1 MSETILEADIV
12 HEMRDSYMEYAMSV
26 IVGRALPDVRDGLKP
41 VHRRV
46 LFSMSEQGNDF
57 NKPYRKSASV
67 VGDVMGK
74 YHPHGD
80 QAIYD
85 TVVRLTQHFSMR
97 YQLIDGQGNFGSVD
111 GDSPAAMRYTEVRM
125 RKIAH
130 ELLADLEKDT
140 VNFVP
145 TYDDSLTEP
154 SVLPSRIPNL
164 LTNGST
170 GIAVGMA
177 SNIPP
182 HNLTEVMNAFLYYL
196 DHRENSTIQDLM
208 EFIPGPDFPT
218 GGTIIGK
225 SGIFEAYST
234 GRGII
239 RIRAKSHFEQTK
251 DGRDLIIVT
260 ELPFMVNKA
269 VLLEKIADLVRQKK
283 MDGISDL
290 RDESD
295 RKGMRIYIQLKR
307 GENPEVVLSNLYK
320 HTSLQSSFGIIM
332 LSIVDKQPKILAL
345 PQMLEFFLQH
355 RIEVV
360 TRRTRYELKQAENRM
375 HLLEGL
381 MIALENLDA
390 VLDYIKKA
398 ESGSVAEGIL
408 MENYGLSK
416 RQAHGILDMKLQRLT
431 GMEQEKIRSE
441 HEEVGKAIADYKD
454 ILDKDERVI
463 DIIRNES
470 IEIREKYGDERRTEI
485 IEGDSSILIEEL
497 INEEDMV
504 VTLSREGYI
513 KRSSVSEYRLQ
524 RRGGKGRLGMGTK
537 DEDFVEQLFVA
548 STHDYLLFFTNKG
561 QVFRKKVFELPQAGP
576 TGRGKAA
583 INLLPLREDET
594 ICSCLNVPK
603 EAENKYIFLCT
614 ERGVAKK
621 TPMLDC
627 AKIRV
632 TGLRVITIDEGDSV
646 ISVQLTE
653 GDQELFFATRAGM
666 GLRVNESTLRPM
678 GRQARGV
685 RGVRLREGD
694 KVVSALALTGK
705 GELLTVTEGGFG
717 KKTPI
722 EDYTLAK
729 NRGNYGMRT
738 IRITETNGSVMNVLE
753 VEEHFQLFLITQLG
767 KLIRIPVEN
776 IRTIGRVT
784 QGNRLIRLEK
794 DEQVIGIAPVIEE
807 EDDANVG
814 NVDNSA
820 DTAIESS
827 IETTPKAIESSL
839 VSSPENI
846 VQEDVPE
853 EPQDLPSSEDSS
865 DS

>member
-1 MSETILEADIV
+1 MSETIIEADIV

-26 IVGRALPDVRDGLKP
+26 IVGRAIPDVRDGLKP

-57 NKPYRKSASV
+57 NKPYRKSARV
-67 VGDVMGK
+67 VGDVIGK

-80 QAIYD
+80 TAVYD
-85 TVVRLTQHFSMR
+85 TIVRLTQNFSMR

-130 ELLADLEKDT
+130 DMLADLDKDT
-140 VNFVP
+140 VDFIPN
-145 TYDDSLTEP
+145 YDDSLEEP
-154 SVLPSRIPNL
+154 TVLPSRIPIL

-182 HNLTEVMNAFLYYL
+182 HNLKEVLNALLFYI
-196 DHRENSTIQDLM
+196 DHRNSATVQELM

-225 SGIFEAYST
+225 SGIYDAYTT

-239 RIRAKSHFEQTK
+239 RIRAKTHFEQTK
-251 DGRDLIIVT
+251 DGRDMIIVD

-269 VLLEKIADLVRQKK
+269 SLLEKIAEMVRHKK
-283 MDGISDL
+283 IEGISDL

-295 RKGMRIYIQLKR
+295 RKGMRVFIQLKR
-307 GENPEVVLSNLYK
+307 GETPDVVLSNLYK
-320 HTSLQSSFGIIM
+320 HTALQSSFGIIM

-345 PQMLEFFLQH
+345 TQMLEFFLQH

-390 VLDYIKKA
+390 VLNIIRKA
-398 ESGSVAEGIL
+398 ESGGVAEDVL
-408 MENYGLSK
+408 MESYGLSK

-431 GMEQEKIRSE
+431 GMEQDKIRTE
-441 HEEVGKAIADYKD
+441 HEDVGKAIEDYKD
-454 ILDKDERVI
+454 ILEKDERVI
-463 DIIRNES
+463 EIIRKES
-470 IEIREKYGDERRTEI
+470 IEIRDKYGDERRTEI

-513 KRSSVSEYRLQ
+513 KRSSVGEYRLQ

-537 DEDFVEQLFVA
+537 DEDFVEQMFVA
-548 STHDYLLFFTNKG
+548 STHDFLLFFTDKG
-561 QVFRKKVFELPQAGP
+561 QVFRKKVFELPLAGP

-583 INLLPLREDET
+583 INLLPLREGES

-614 ERGVAKK
+614 EGGVAKK

-632 TGLRVITIDEGDSV
+632 TGLRVITLDEGDSV
-646 ISVQLTE
+646 ISVQLTD
-653 GDQELFFATRAGM
+653 GNQELFFATRDGM
-666 GLRVNESTLRPM
+666 GLRVNESTLRAM

-685 RGVRLREGD
+685 RGVKLRKGD
-694 KVVSALALTGK
+694 RVVSALALSGT
-705 GELLTVTEGGFG
+705 GELLTVTEGGYG

-722 EDYTLAK
+722 VDYTLAK
-729 NRGNYGMRT
+729 NRGNFGMRT
-738 IRITETNGSVMNVLE
+738 IRITDTNGPVVNVLE

-784 QGNRLIRLEK
+784 QGNRLIRLET
-794 DEQVIGIAPVIEE
+794 DEQVIGIAPVVED
-807 EDDANVG
+807 EDDDEVE
-814 NVDNSA
+814 VKEENSTDSTTVSA
-820 DTAIESS
+820 AETA
-827 IETTPKAIESSL
+827 
-839 VSSPENI
+839 PENLVEENI
-846 VQEDVPE
+846 PE
-853 EPQDLPSSEDSS
+853 EPQDPS
-865 DS
+865 DSDEPSDS

>member
-26 IVGRALPDVRDGLKP
+26 IVGRAIPDVRDGLKP

-57 NKPYRKSASV
+57 NKPYRKSARV
-67 VGDVMGK
+67 VGDVIGK

-80 QAIYD
+80 TAVYD
-85 TVVRLTQHFSMR
+85 TIVRLTQNFSMR

-130 ELLADLEKDT
+130 DMLADLEKDT
-140 VNFVP
+140 VDFIPN
-145 TYDDSLTEP
+145 YDDSLEEP
-154 SVLPSRIPNL
+154 TVLPSRIPIL

-182 HNLTEVMNAFLYYL
+182 HNLKEVLNALLFYI
-196 DHRENSTIQDLM
+196 DHRNSATVQELM

-225 SGIFEAYST
+225 SGIYDAYTT

-251 DGRDLIIVT
+251 DGRDMIIVD

-269 VLLEKIADLVRQKK
+269 SLLEKIAELVRHKK
-283 MDGISDL
+283 IEGISDL

-295 RKGMRIYIQLKR
+295 RKGMRMFIQLKR
-307 GENPEVVLSNLYK
+307 GETPDVVLSNLYK
-320 HTSLQSSFGIIM
+320 HTALQSSFGIIM

-345 PQMLEFFLQH
+345 TQMLEFFLQH

-390 VLDYIKKA
+390 VLNIIRKA
-398 ESGSVAEGIL
+398 ESGGVAEDVL
-408 MENYGLSK
+408 MESYGLSK

-431 GMEQEKIRSE
+431 GMEQDKIRTE
-441 HEEVGKAIADYKD
+441 HEDVGKAIEDYKD
-454 ILDKDERVI
+454 ILEKDERVI
-463 DIIRNES
+463 EIIRKES
-470 IEIREKYGDERRTEI
+470 IEIRDKYGDERRTEI

-537 DEDFVEQLFVA
+537 DEDFVEQMFVA
-548 STHDYLLFFTNKG
+548 STHDFLLFFTDKG
-561 QVFRKKVFELPQAGP
+561 QVFRKKVFELPLAGP

-583 INLLPLREDET
+583 INLLPLREGES

-614 ERGVAKK
+614 EGGVAKK

-632 TGLRVITIDEGDSV
+632 TGLRVITLDEGDSV
-646 ISVQLTE
+646 ISVQLTD
-653 GDQELFFATRAGM
+653 GNQELFFATRDGM
-666 GLRVNESTLRPM
+666 GLRVNESTLRAM

-685 RGVRLREGD
+685 RGVKLRKGD
-694 KVVSALALTGK
+694 RVVSALALSGT
-705 GELLTVTEGGFG
+705 GELLTVTEGGYG

-722 EDYTLAK
+722 VDYTLAK
-729 NRGNYGMRT
+729 NRGNFGMRT
-738 IRITETNGSVMNVLE
+738 IRITDTNGPVVNVLE

-784 QGNRLIRLEK
+784 QGNRLIRLET
-794 DEQVIGIAPVIEE
+794 DEQVIGIAPVIEDEDGDEVEVKE
-807 EDDANVG
+807 E
-814 NVDNSA
+814 NST
-820 DTAIESS
+820 DSTTVSVTETAQEN
-827 IETTPKAIESSL
+827 L
-839 VSSPENI
+839 VEENI
-846 VQEDVPE
+846 PE
-853 EPQDLPSSEDSS
+853 EPQDPS
-865 DS
+865 DSDEPSDS

>member
-26 IVGRALPDVRDGLKP
+26 IVGRAIPDVRDGLKP

-57 NKPYRKSASV
+57 NKPYRKSARV
-67 VGDVMGK
+67 VGDVIGK

-80 QAIYD
+80 TAVYD
-85 TVVRLTQHFSMR
+85 TIVRLTQDFSMR

-130 ELLADLEKDT
+130 DMLADLEKDT
-140 VNFVP
+140 VDFIPN
-145 TYDDSLTEP
+145 YDDSLEEP
-154 SVLPSRIPNL
+154 TVLPSRIPIL

-182 HNLTEVMNAFLYYL
+182 HNLKEVLNALLFYI
-196 DHRENSTIQDLM
+196 DHRNSATVQELM

-225 SGIFEAYST
+225 SGIYDAYTT

-239 RIRAKSHFEQTK
+239 RIRAKTHFEQTK
-251 DGRDLIIVT
+251 DGRDLIIVD

-269 VLLEKIADLVRQKK
+269 NLLEKIAEMVRHKK
-283 MDGISDL
+283 IEGISDL

-295 RKGMRIYIQLKR
+295 RKGMRVFIQLKR
-307 GENPEVVLSNLYK
+307 GETPDVVLSNLYK
-320 HTSLQSSFGIIM
+320 HTALQSSFGIIM

-345 PQMLEFFLQH
+345 TQMLEFFLQH

-360 TRRTRYELKQAENRM
+360 TRRTRYELRQAENRM

-390 VLDYIKKA
+390 VLNIIRKA
-398 ESGSVAEGIL
+398 ESGGVAEDVL
-408 MENYGLSK
+408 MESYGLSK

-431 GMEQEKIRSE
+431 GMEQDKIRTE
-441 HEEVGKAIADYKD
+441 HEDVGKAIEDYKD
-454 ILDKDERVI
+454 ILEKDERVI
-463 DIIRNES
+463 EIIRKES
-470 IEIREKYGDERRTEI
+470 IEIRDKYGDERRTEI

-537 DEDFVEQLFVA
+537 DEDFVEQMFVA
-548 STHDYLLFFTNKG
+548 STHDFLLFFTDKG
-561 QVFRKKVFELPQAGP
+561 QVFRKKVFELPLAGP

-583 INLLPLREDET
+583 INLLPLREGES

-614 ERGVAKK
+614 EGGVAKK

-632 TGLRVITIDEGDSV
+632 SGLRVITLDEGDSV
-646 ISVQLTE
+646 ISVQLTD
-653 GDQELFFATRAGM
+653 GDQELFFATRDGM
-666 GLRVNESTLRPM
+666 GLRVNEKTLRPM

-685 RGVRLREGD
+685 RGVKLRKGD
-694 KVVSALALTGK
+694 RVVSALALSGS
-705 GELLTVTEGGFG
+705 GELLTVTEGGYG

-722 EDYTLAK
+722 ADYTLAK
-729 NRGNYGMRT
+729 NRGNFGMRT
-738 IRITETNGSVMNVLE
+738 IRITDTNGPVVNVLE

-784 QGNRLIRLEK
+784 QGNRLIRLEQ
-794 DEQVIGIAPVIEE
+794 DEQVIGIAPVIENE
-807 EDDANVG
+807 EEEEIEAEQQ
-814 NVDNSA
+814 
-820 DTAIESS
+820 DTAAPDNTAAS
-827 IETTPKAIESSL
+827 ISTAE
-839 VSSPENI
+839 PEMLD
-846 VQEDVPE
+846 QEEMPVEPE
-853 EPQDLPSSEDSS
+853 IHPSENDSD

>member
-1 MSETILEADIV
+1 MSESIFEADIV

-46 LFSMSEQGNDF
+46 LFSMSEQGNEY
-57 NKPYRKSASV
+57 NKPYRKSANV

-80 QAIYD
+80 AAIYD
-85 TVVRLTQHFSMR
+85 TVVRLSQDFSMR

-125 RKIAH
+125 RRIAH
-130 ELLADLEKDT
+130 ELLANLDKDT
-140 VNFVP
+140 VDFIPN
-145 TYDDSLTEP
+145 YDDSLKEP
-154 SVLPSRIPNL
+154 IVLPSRIPNL

-182 HNLTEVMNAFLYYL
+182 HNLKEVMDALLYYI
-196 DHRENSTIQDLM
+196 DNRYTATVQELM
-208 EFIPGPDFPT
+208 QIVPGPDFPT

-225 SGIFEAYST
+225 SGIYEAYSN

-239 RIRAKSHFEQTK
+239 RIRAKTHFEQTN

-260 ELPFMVNKA
+260 ELPFMVNKS

-283 MDGISDL
+283 MEGIADL

-307 GENPEVVLSNLYK
+307 GENPDVVLSNLYK

-332 LSIVDKQPKILAL
+332 LAIVDRQPKVLAL
-345 PQMLEFFLQH
+345 PQLLEFFLQH

-360 TRRTRYELKQAENRM
+360 TRRTRYELRQAEEKM

-381 MIALENLDA
+381 MIALQNLDD
-390 VLDYIKKA
+390 VLEIIRKA
-398 ESGSVAEGIL
+398 ESGATAEAAL
-408 MENYGLSK
+408 VERYTLSK

-431 GMEQEKIRSE
+431 GMEQDKIRSD
-441 HEEVGKAIADYKD
+441 HEELGKAIADYKD
-454 ILDKDERVI
+454 ILEKEERVI
-463 DIIRNES
+463 KIIRDES
-470 IEIREKYGDERRTEI
+470 VEIRDKYGDERRTQI
-485 IEGDSSILIEEL
+485 IEGDSSIMIEEL

-504 VTLSREGYI
+504 VTISREGYI

-548 STHDYLLFFTNKG
+548 NTHDYLLFFTNKG
-561 QVFRKKVFELPQAGP
+561 QVFRKIVFELPQAGP
-576 TGRGKAA
+576 TGRGKAL
-583 INLLPLREDET
+583 INMLPLREGES
-594 ICSCLNVPK
+594 ICACLNVPK

-614 ERGVAKK
+614 EGGVAKK

-632 TGLRVITIDEGDSV
+632 SGLRVITLDEGDSV
-646 ISVQLTE
+646 ISVQLTDGE
-653 GDQELFFATRAGM
+653 QELFFATRDGM
-666 GLRVNESTLRPM
+666 GLRVHEKTLRPM

-685 RGVRLREGD
+685 RGVKLRKGD
-694 KVVSALALTGK
+694 RVVSALALSGT
-705 GELLTVTEGGFG
+705 GELLTVTEGGYG

-722 EDYTLAK
+722 ADYTLAK
-729 NRGNYGMRT
+729 NRGNFGMRT
-738 IRITETNGSVMNVLE
+738 IRITDTNGPVMNVLE

-784 QGNRLIRLEK
+784 QGNRLIHLEE

-807 EDDANVG
+807 EEEEIKAEQQ
-814 NVDNSA
+814 
-820 DTAIESS
+820 DTAAP
-827 IETTPKAIESSL
+827 ETTAAPISTAE
-839 VSSPENI
+839 PEI
-846 VQEDVPE
+846 PDQEEMPVKTEIQPTE
-853 EPQDLPSSEDSS
+853 NDSD

>member
-1 MSETILEADIV
+1 MSESIFEADIV

-46 LFSMSEQGNDF
+46 LFSMSEQGNEY
-57 NKPYRKSASV
+57 NKPYRKSANV

-80 QAIYD
+80 AAIYD
-85 TVVRLTQHFSMR
+85 TVVRLSQDFSMR

-125 RKIAH
+125 RRIAH
-130 ELLADLEKDT
+130 ELLANLDKDT
-140 VNFVP
+140 VDFIPN
-145 TYDDSLTEP
+145 YDDSLKEP
-154 SVLPSRIPNL
+154 IVLPSRIPNL

-182 HNLTEVMNAFLYYL
+182 HNLKEVMDALLYYI
-196 DHRENSTIQDLM
+196 DNRYTATVQELM
-208 EFIPGPDFPT
+208 QFVPGPDFPT

-225 SGIFEAYST
+225 GGIYEAYSN
-234 GRGII
+234 GRGIV
-239 RIRAKSHFEQTK
+239 RIRAKTHFEQTN

-260 ELPFMVNKA
+260 ELPFMVNKS

-283 MDGISDL
+283 MEGIADL

-307 GENPEVVLSNLYK
+307 GENPDVVLSNLYK

-332 LSIVDKQPKILAL
+332 LAIVDRQPKVLAL
-345 PQMLEFFLQH
+345 PQLLEFFLQH

-360 TRRTRYELKQAENRM
+360 TRRTRYELRQAEDKM

-381 MIALENLDA
+381 MIALQNLDD
-390 VLDYIKKA
+390 VLEIIRKA
-398 ESGSVAEGIL
+398 ESGATAEAAL
-408 MENYGLSK
+408 VERYALSK

-431 GMEQEKIRSE
+431 GMEQDKIRSD
-441 HEEVGKAIADYKD
+441 HEELGKAIADYKD
-454 ILDKDERVI
+454 ILEKEERVI
-463 DIIRNES
+463 KIIRDES
-470 IEIREKYGDERRTEI
+470 VEIRDKYGDERRTQI
-485 IEGDSSILIEEL
+485 IEGDSSIMIEEL

-504 VTLSREGYI
+504 VTISREGYI

-548 STHDYLLFFTNKG
+548 NTHDYLLFFTNKG
-561 QVFRKKVFELPQAGP
+561 QVFRKIVFELPQAGP
-576 TGRGKAA
+576 TGRGKAL
-583 INLLPLREDET
+583 INMLPLREGES
-594 ICSCLNVPK
+594 ICACLNVPK

-614 ERGVAKK
+614 EGGVAKK

-632 TGLRVITIDEGDSV
+632 SGLRVITLDEGDSV
-646 ISVQLTE
+646 ISVQLTDGE
-653 GDQELFFATRAGM
+653 QELFFATRDGM
-666 GLRVNESTLRPM
+666 GLRVHEKTLRPM

-685 RGVRLREGD
+685 RGVKLRKGD
-694 KVVSALALTGK
+694 RVVSALALSGT
-705 GELLTVTEGGFG
+705 GELLTVTEGGYG

-722 EDYTLAK
+722 ADYTLAK
-729 NRGNYGMRT
+729 NRGNFGMRT
-738 IRITETNGSVMNVLE
+738 IRITDTNGPVVNVLE

-784 QGNRLIRLEK
+784 QGNRLIHLEE

-807 EDDANVG
+807 EEEEIKAEQQ
-814 NVDNSA
+814 
-820 DTAIESS
+820 DTAAP
-827 IETTPKAIESSL
+827 ETNTAPISTAE
-839 VSSPENI
+839 PEI
-846 VQEDVPE
+846 PDQEEIPVKTEIQPTE
-853 EPQDLPSSEDSS
+853 NDSD

>member
-1 MSETILEADIV
+1 MSESIFEADIV

-46 LFSMSEQGNDF
+46 LFSMSEQGNEY
-57 NKPYRKSASV
+57 NKPYRKSANV

-80 QAIYD
+80 AAIYD
-85 TVVRLTQHFSMR
+85 TVVRLSQDFSMR

-125 RKIAH
+125 RRIAH
-130 ELLADLEKDT
+130 ELLANLDKDT
-140 VNFVP
+140 VDFIPN
-145 TYDDSLTEP
+145 YDDSLKEP
-154 SVLPSRIPNL
+154 IVLPSRIPNL

-182 HNLTEVMNAFLYYL
+182 HNLKEVMDALLYYI
-196 DHRENSTIQDLM
+196 DNRYTATVQELM
-208 EFIPGPDFPT
+208 QFVPGPDFPT

-225 SGIFEAYST
+225 GGIYEAYSK

-239 RIRAKSHFEQTK
+239 RIRAKTHFEQTN

-260 ELPFMVNKA
+260 ELPFMVNKS

-283 MDGISDL
+283 MEGIADL

-307 GENPEVVLSNLYK
+307 GENPDVVLSNLYK

-332 LSIVDKQPKILAL
+332 LAIVDRQPKVLAL
-345 PQMLEFFLQH
+345 PQLLEFFLQH

-360 TRRTRYELKQAENRM
+360 TRRTRYELRQAEDKM

-381 MIALENLDA
+381 MIALQNLDD
-390 VLDYIKKA
+390 VLEIIRKA
-398 ESGSVAEGIL
+398 ESGATAEAAL
-408 MENYGLSK
+408 VERYALSK

-431 GMEQEKIRSE
+431 GMEQDKIRSD
-441 HEEVGKAIADYKD
+441 HEELGKAIADYKD
-454 ILDKDERVI
+454 ILEKEERVI
-463 DIIRNES
+463 KIIRDES
-470 IEIREKYGDERRTEI
+470 VEIRDKYGDERRTQI
-485 IEGDSSILIEEL
+485 IEGDSSIMIEEL

-504 VTLSREGYI
+504 VTISREGYI

-548 STHDYLLFFTNKG
+548 NTHDYLLFFTNKG
-561 QVFRKKVFELPQAGP
+561 QVFRKIVFELPQAGP
-576 TGRGKAA
+576 TGRGKAL
-583 INLLPLREDET
+583 INMLPLREGES
-594 ICSCLNVPK
+594 ICACLNVPK

-614 ERGVAKK
+614 EGGVAKK

-632 TGLRVITIDEGDSV
+632 SGLRVITLDEGDSV
-646 ISVQLTE
+646 ISVQLTDGE
-653 GDQELFFATRAGM
+653 QELFFATRDGM
-666 GLRVNESTLRPM
+666 GLRVNEKTLRPM

-685 RGVRLREGD
+685 RGVRLRKGD
-694 KVVSALALTGK
+694 RVVSALALSGT
-705 GELLTVTEGGFG
+705 GELLTVTEGGYG

-722 EDYTLAK
+722 ADYTLAK
-729 NRGNYGMRT
+729 NRGNFGMRT
-738 IRITETNGSVMNVLE
+738 IRITDTNGPVVNVLE

-784 QGNRLIRLEK
+784 QGNRLIHLEE

-807 EDDANVG
+807 EEEEIKADQQ
-814 NVDNSA
+814 
-820 DTAIESS
+820 DTAIP
-827 IETTPKAIESSL
+827 ETTAAPISTAE
-839 VSSPENI
+839 PEI
-846 VQEDVPE
+846 PDQEEMPVKTEIQPTE
-853 EPQDLPSSEDSS
+853 NDSD

>member
-260 ELPFMVNKA
+260 ELPFMINKA

-470 IEIREKYGDERRTEI
+470 IEIRDKYGDERRTEI

-694 KVVSALALTGK
+694 RVVSALALTGK

>member
-1 MSETILEADIV
+1 MSESIFEADIV

-46 LFSMSEQGNDF
+46 LFSMSEQGNEY
-57 NKPYRKSASV
+57 NKPYRKSANV

-80 QAIYD
+80 AAIYD
-85 TVVRLTQHFSMR
+85 TVVRLSQDFSMR

-125 RKIAH
+125 RRIAH
-130 ELLADLEKDT
+130 ELLANLDKDT
-140 VNFVP
+140 VDFIPN
-145 TYDDSLTEP
+145 YDDSLKEP
-154 SVLPSRIPNL
+154 IVLPSRIPNL

-182 HNLTEVMNAFLYYL
+182 HNLKEVMDAFLYYI
-196 DHRENSTIQDLM
+196 DNRHTATVQELM
-208 EFIPGPDFPT
+208 QFVPGPDFPT

-225 SGIFEAYST
+225 SGIYEAYST

-239 RIRAKSHFEQTK
+239 RIRAKTHFEQTN
-251 DGRDLIIVT
+251 DGKDLIIVT
-260 ELPFMVNKA
+260 ELPFMVNKS

-283 MDGISDL
+283 MEGIADL

-307 GENPEVVLSNLYK
+307 GENPDVVLSNLYK

-332 LSIVDKQPKILAL
+332 LAIVDRQPKVLAL
-345 PQMLEFFLQH
+345 PQLLEFFLQH

-360 TRRTRYELKQAENRM
+360 TRRTRYELRQAEDKM

-381 MIALENLDA
+381 MIALQNLDD
-390 VLDYIKKA
+390 VLEIIRKA
-398 ESGSVAEGIL
+398 ESGATAEAAL
-408 MENYGLSK
+408 VERYALSK

-431 GMEQEKIRSE
+431 GMEQDKIRSD
-441 HEEVGKAIADYKD
+441 HEELGKAIADYKD
-454 ILDKDERVI
+454 ILEKEERVI
-463 DIIRNES
+463 KIIRDES
-470 IEIREKYGDERRTEI
+470 VEIRDKYGDERRTQI
-485 IEGDSSILIEEL
+485 IEGDSSIMIEEL

-504 VTLSREGYI
+504 VTISREGYI

-548 STHDYLLFFTNKG
+548 NTHDYLLFFTNKG
-561 QVFRKKVFELPQAGP
+561 QVFRKIVFELPQAGP
-576 TGRGKAA
+576 TGRGKAL
-583 INLLPLREDET
+583 INMLPLREGES
-594 ICSCLNVPK
+594 ICACLNVPK

-614 ERGVAKK
+614 EGGVAKK

-632 TGLRVITIDEGDSV
+632 SGLRVITLDEGDSV
-646 ISVQLTE
+646 ISVQLTDGE
-653 GDQELFFATRAGM
+653 QELFFATRDGM
-666 GLRVNESTLRPM
+666 GLRVHEKTLRPM

-685 RGVRLREGD
+685 RGVKLRKGD
-694 KVVSALALTGK
+694 RVVSALALSGS
-705 GELLTVTEGGFG
+705 GELLTVTEGGYG

-722 EDYTLAK
+722 ADYTLAK
-729 NRGNYGMRT
+729 NRGNFGMRT
-738 IRITETNGSVMNVLE
+738 IRITDTNGPVVNVLE

-784 QGNRLIRLEK
+784 QGNRLIHLEQ
-794 DEQVIGIAPVIEE
+794 DEQVIGIAPVIENGDE
-807 EDDANVG
+807 EEIEAGKKETADPETAEASISTAEPEIPDQEEMSVEPEIHPSENDSDD
-814 NVDNSA
+814 S
-820 DTAIESS
+820 
-827 IETTPKAIESSL
+827 
-839 VSSPENI
+839 
-846 VQEDVPE
+846 
-853 EPQDLPSSEDSS
+853 
-865 DS
+865 

>member
-1 MSETILEADIV
+1 MSESIFEADIV

-46 LFSMSEQGNDF
+46 LFSMSEQGNEY
-57 NKPYRKSASV
+57 NKPYRKSANV

-80 QAIYD
+80 AAIYD
-85 TVVRLTQHFSMR
+85 TVVRLSQDFSMR

-125 RKIAH
+125 RRIAH
-130 ELLADLEKDT
+130 ELLANLDKDT
-140 VNFVP
+140 VDFIPN
-145 TYDDSLTEP
+145 YDDSLKEP
-154 SVLPSRIPNL
+154 IVLPSRIPNL

-182 HNLTEVMNAFLYYL
+182 HNLKEVMDALLYYI
-196 DHRENSTIQDLM
+196 DNRYTATVQELM
-208 EFIPGPDFPT
+208 QFVPGPDFPT

-225 SGIFEAYST
+225 GGIYEAYST
-234 GRGII
+234 GRGIV
-239 RIRAKSHFEQTK
+239 RIRAKTHFEQTN

-260 ELPFMVNKA
+260 ELPFMVNKS

-283 MDGISDL
+283 MEGIADL

-307 GENPEVVLSNLYK
+307 GENPDVVLSNLYK

-332 LSIVDKQPKILAL
+332 LAIVDRQPKVLAL
-345 PQMLEFFLQH
+345 PQLLEFFLQH

-360 TRRTRYELKQAENRM
+360 TRRTRYELRQAEDKM

-381 MIALENLDA
+381 MIALQNLDD
-390 VLDYIKKA
+390 VLEIIRKA
-398 ESGSVAEGIL
+398 ESGVTAEAAL
-408 MENYGLSK
+408 VERYALSK

-431 GMEQEKIRSE
+431 GMEQDKIRSDHDE
-441 HEEVGKAIADYKD
+441 LGKAIADYKD
-454 ILDKDERVI
+454 ILEKEERVI
-463 DIIRNES
+463 KIIHDES
-470 IEIREKYGDERRTEI
+470 VEIRDKYGDERRTQI
-485 IEGDSSILIEEL
+485 IEGDSSIMIEEL

-504 VTLSREGYI
+504 VTISREGYI

-548 STHDYLLFFTNKG
+548 NTHDYLLFFTNKG
-561 QVFRKKVFELPQAGP
+561 QVFRKIVFELPQAGP
-576 TGRGKAA
+576 TGRGKAL
-583 INLLPLREDET
+583 INMLPLREGES
-594 ICSCLNVPK
+594 ICACLNVPK

-614 ERGVAKK
+614 EGGVAKK

-632 TGLRVITIDEGDSV
+632 SGLRVITLDEGDSV
-646 ISVQLTE
+646 ISVQLTN
-653 GDQELFFATRAGM
+653 GDQELFFATRDGM
-666 GLRVNESTLRPM
+666 GLRVHEKTLRPM

-685 RGVRLREGD
+685 RGVKLRKGD
-694 KVVSALALTGK
+694 RVVSALALSGT
-705 GELLTVTEGGFG
+705 GELLTVTEGGYG

-722 EDYTLAK
+722 ADYTLAK
-729 NRGNYGMRT
+729 NRGNFGMRT
-738 IRITETNGSVMNVLE
+738 IRITDTNGPVVNVLE

-784 QGNRLIRLEK
+784 QGNRLIHLEE

-807 EDDANVG
+807 EEEEIKAEQQ
-814 NVDNSA
+814 
-820 DTAIESS
+820 DTAAP
-827 IETTPKAIESSL
+827 ETNTATISTSE
-839 VSSPENI
+839 PEI
-846 VQEDVPE
+846 PDQEEIPE
-853 EPQDLPSSEDSS
+853 KTEIQPTENDSD

>member
-1 MSETILEADIV
+1 MSESIFEADIV

-46 LFSMSEQGNDF
+46 LFSMSEQGNEY
-57 NKPYRKSASV
+57 NKPYRKSANV

-80 QAIYD
+80 AAIYD
-85 TVVRLTQHFSMR
+85 TVVRLSQDFSMR

-125 RKIAH
+125 RRIAH
-130 ELLADLEKDT
+130 ELLANLDKDT
-140 VNFVP
+140 VDFIPN
-145 TYDDSLTEP
+145 YDDSLKEP
-154 SVLPSRIPNL
+154 IVLPSRIPNL

-182 HNLTEVMNAFLYYL
+182 HNLKEVMDALLYYI
-196 DHRENSTIQDLM
+196 DNRYTATVQELM
-208 EFIPGPDFPT
+208 QFVPGPDFPT

-225 SGIFEAYST
+225 SGIYEAYST
-234 GRGII
+234 GRGIV
-239 RIRAKSHFEQTK
+239 RIRAKTHFEQTN

-260 ELPFMVNKA
+260 ELPFMVNKS

-283 MDGISDL
+283 MEGIADL

-307 GENPEVVLSNLYK
+307 GENPDVVLSNLYK

-332 LSIVDKQPKILAL
+332 LAIVDRQPKVLAL
-345 PQMLEFFLQH
+345 PQLLEFFLQH

-360 TRRTRYELKQAENRM
+360 TRRTRYELRQAEEKM

-381 MIALENLDA
+381 MIALQNLDD
-390 VLDYIKKA
+390 VLEIIRKA
-398 ESGSVAEGIL
+398 ESGATAEAAL
-408 MENYGLSK
+408 VERYALSK

-431 GMEQEKIRSE
+431 GMEQDKIRSD
-441 HEEVGKAIADYKD
+441 HEELGKAIADYKD
-454 ILDKDERVI
+454 ILEKEERVI
-463 DIIRNES
+463 KIIRDES
-470 IEIREKYGDERRTEI
+470 EEIRDKYGDERRTQI
-485 IEGDSSILIEEL
+485 IEGDSSIMIEEL

-504 VTLSREGYI
+504 VTISREGYI

-548 STHDYLLFFTNKG
+548 NTHDYLLFFTNKG
-561 QVFRKKVFELPQAGP
+561 QVFRKIVFELPQAGP
-576 TGRGKAA
+576 TGRGKAV
-583 INLLPLREDET
+583 INMLPLREGES
-594 ICSCLNVPK
+594 ICACLNVPK

-614 ERGVAKK
+614 EGGVAKK

-632 TGLRVITIDEGDSV
+632 SGLRVITLDEGDSV
-646 ISVQLTE
+646 ISVQLTDGE
-653 GDQELFFATRAGM
+653 QELFFATRDGM
-666 GLRVNESTLRPM
+666 GLRVHEKTLRPM

-685 RGVRLREGD
+685 RGVKLRKGD
-694 KVVSALALTGK
+694 RVVSALALSGS
-705 GELLTVTEGGFG
+705 GELLTVTEGGYG

-722 EDYTLAK
+722 ADYTLAK
-729 NRGNYGMRT
+729 NRGNFGMRT
-738 IRITETNGSVMNVLE
+738 IRITDTNGPVVNVLE

-784 QGNRLIRLEK
+784 QGNRLIRLEQ
-794 DEQVIGIAPVIEE
+794 DEQVIGIAPVIENE
-807 EDDANVG
+807 EEEEIEAEQQ
-814 NVDNSA
+814 
-820 DTAIESS
+820 DTAAPDNTAAS
-827 IETTPKAIESSL
+827 ISTAE
-839 VSSPENI
+839 PEMPD
-846 VQEDVPE
+846 QEEMPVEPE
-853 EPQDLPSSEDSS
+853 IHPSENDSD

>member
-26 IVGRALPDVRDGLKP
+26 IVGRAIPDVRDGLKP

-57 NKPYRKSASV
+57 NKPYRKSARV
-67 VGDVMGK
+67 VGDVIGK

-80 QAIYD
+80 TAVYD
-85 TVVRLTQHFSMR
+85 TIVRLTQNFSMR

-130 ELLADLEKDT
+130 DMLADLEKDT
-140 VNFVP
+140 VDFIPN
-145 TYDDSLTEP
+145 YDDSLEEP
-154 SVLPSRIPNL
+154 TVLPSRIPIL

-182 HNLTEVMNAFLYYL
+182 HNLKEVLNALLFYI
-196 DHRENSTIQDLM
+196 DHRDSATVQELM

-225 SGIFEAYST
+225 SGIYDAYTT

-239 RIRAKSHFEQTK
+239 RIRAKTHFEQTK
-251 DGRDLIIVT
+251 DGRDLIIVD

-269 VLLEKIADLVRQKK
+269 NLLEKIAEMVRHKK
-283 MDGISDL
+283 IEGISDL

-295 RKGMRIYIQLKR
+295 RKGMRVFIQLKR
-307 GENPEVVLSNLYK
+307 GETPDVVLSNLYK
-320 HTSLQSSFGIIM
+320 HTALQSSFGIIM

-345 PQMLEFFLQH
+345 TQMLEFFLQH

-360 TRRTRYELKQAENRM
+360 TRRTRYELRQAENRM

-390 VLDYIKKA
+390 VLNIIRKA
-398 ESGSVAEGIL
+398 ESGGVAEDVL
-408 MENYGLSK
+408 MESYGLSK

-431 GMEQEKIRSE
+431 GMEQDKIRTE
-441 HEEVGKAIADYKD
+441 HEDVGKAIEDYKD
-454 ILDKDERVI
+454 ILEKDERVI
-463 DIIRNES
+463 EIIRKES
-470 IEIREKYGDERRTEI
+470 IEIRDKYGDERRTEI

-537 DEDFVEQLFVA
+537 DEDFVEQMFVA
-548 STHDYLLFFTNKG
+548 STHDFLLFFTDKG
-561 QVFRKKVFELPQAGP
+561 QVFRKKVFELPLAGP

-583 INLLPLREDET
+583 INLLPLREGES

-614 ERGVAKK
+614 EGGVAKK

-632 TGLRVITIDEGDSV
+632 TGLRVITLDEGDSV
-646 ISVQLTE
+646 ISVQLTD
-653 GDQELFFATRAGM
+653 GNQELFFATRDGM
-666 GLRVNESTLRPM
+666 GLRVNESTLRAM

-685 RGVRLREGD
+685 RGVKLREGD
-694 KVVSALALTGK
+694 RVVSALALSGK
-705 GELLTVTEGGFG
+705 GELLTVTEGGYG

-722 EDYTLAK
+722 VDYTLAK
-729 NRGNYGMRT
+729 NRGNFGMRT
-738 IRITETNGSVMNVLE
+738 IRITDTNGPVVNVLE

-784 QGNRLIRLEK
+784 QGNRLIRLET
-794 DEQVIGIAPVIEE
+794 DEQVIGIAPVIEDEDGDEVKVKE
-807 EDDANVG
+807 E
-814 NVDNSA
+814 NSTDSTTVLVA
-820 DTAIESS
+820 ETA
-827 IETTPKAIESSL
+827 
-839 VSSPENI
+839 PENLVEENI
-846 VQEDVPE
+846 PE
-853 EPQDLPSSEDSS
+853 EPQDPS
-865 DS
+865 DSDEPSDS

>member
-1 MSETILEADIV
+1 MSESIFEADIV

-46 LFSMSEQGNDF
+46 LFSMSEQGNEY
-57 NKPYRKSASV
+57 NKPYRKSANV

-80 QAIYD
+80 AAIYD
-85 TVVRLTQHFSMR
+85 TVVRLSQNFSMR

-125 RKIAH
+125 RRIAH
-130 ELLADLEKDT
+130 ELLANLDKDT
-140 VNFVP
+140 VDFIPN
-145 TYDDSLTEP
+145 YDDSLKEP
-154 SVLPSRIPNL
+154 IVLPSRIPNL

-182 HNLTEVMNAFLYYL
+182 HNLKEVMDALLYYI
-196 DHRENSTIQDLM
+196 DNRHTATVQELM
-208 EFIPGPDFPT
+208 QIVPGPDFPT

-225 SGIFEAYST
+225 SGIYEAYSN

-239 RIRAKSHFEQTK
+239 RIRAKTHFEQTN

-260 ELPFMVNKA
+260 ELPFMVNKS

-283 MDGISDL
+283 MEGIADL

-307 GENPEVVLSNLYK
+307 GENPDVVLSNLYK

-332 LSIVDKQPKILAL
+332 LAIVDRQPKVLAL
-345 PQMLEFFLQH
+345 PQLLEFFLQH

-360 TRRTRYELKQAENRM
+360 TRRTRYELRQAEEKM

-381 MIALENLDA
+381 MIALQNLDD
-390 VLDYIKKA
+390 VLEIIRKA
-398 ESGSVAEGIL
+398 ESGATAEAAL
-408 MENYGLSK
+408 VERYNLSK

-431 GMEQEKIRSE
+431 GMEQDKIRSD
-441 HEEVGKAIADYKD
+441 HEELGKAIADYKD
-454 ILDKDERVI
+454 ILEKEERVI
-463 DIIRNES
+463 KIIRDES
-470 IEIREKYGDERRTEI
+470 VEIRDKYGDERRTQI
-485 IEGDSSILIEEL
+485 IEGDSSIMIEEL

-504 VTLSREGYI
+504 VTISREGYI

-548 STHDYLLFFTNKG
+548 NTHDYLLFFTNKG
-561 QVFRKKVFELPQAGP
+561 QVFRKIVFELPQAGP
-576 TGRGKAA
+576 TGRGKAL
-583 INLLPLREDET
+583 INMLPLREGES
-594 ICSCLNVPK
+594 ICACLNVPK

-614 ERGVAKK
+614 EGGVAKK

-632 TGLRVITIDEGDSV
+632 SGLRVITLDEGDSV
-646 ISVQLTE
+646 ISVQLTDGE
-653 GDQELFFATRAGM
+653 QELFFATRDGM
-666 GLRVNESTLRPM
+666 GLRVHEKTLRPM

-685 RGVRLREGD
+685 RGVKLRKGD
-694 KVVSALALTGK
+694 RVVSALALSGS
-705 GELLTVTEGGFG
+705 GELLTVTEGGYG

-722 EDYTLAK
+722 ADYTLAK
-729 NRGNYGMRT
+729 NRGNFGMRT
-738 IRITETNGSVMNVLE
+738 IRITDTNGPVMNVLE

-784 QGNRLIRLEK
+784 QGNRLIHLEE

-807 EDDANVG
+807 EEEEIKEEQQ
-814 NVDNSA
+814 
-820 DTAIESS
+820 DTAAP
-827 IETTPKAIESSL
+827 ETNTAPISTPEAEIPDQEETPVKTEIQ
-839 VSSPENI
+839 PNEN
-846 VQEDVPE
+846 
-853 EPQDLPSSEDSS
+853 DSD

>member
-853 EPQDLPSSEDSS
+853 EPQDLPNSEDSS